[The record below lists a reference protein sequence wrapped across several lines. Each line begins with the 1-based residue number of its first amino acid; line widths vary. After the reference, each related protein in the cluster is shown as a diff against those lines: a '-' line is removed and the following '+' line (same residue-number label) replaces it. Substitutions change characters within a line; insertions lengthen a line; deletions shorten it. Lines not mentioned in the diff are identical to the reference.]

1 MDRLTQEE
9 ARMAAAEGLKI
20 ARTIGDKVQGVDNNV
35 KGVDARVKSVD
46 NKVGSCIEG
55 DIHPLSG
62 PIMY

>member
-1 MDRLTQEE
+1 
-9 ARMAAAEGLKI
+9 MAAAEGLKI